1 MNNAQKRDSFK
12 ILLARCLRYGVA
24 SVKIPVRLALIG
36 GVSFGITAG
45 VATFMAGTFIT
56 NLIQQANDVYVV
68 YRLTGER
75 DELSV
80 TNQRLEQKMA
90 ALQREYVRKIEYQ
103 ESVKAKLK
111 DLHKVLEASSALSL
125 LNGVSPN
132 KTQQGDT
139 GKQVAVNNKRGGS
152 QPAVDAVESSLTAL
166 LNSPHLRSSRSAPVA
181 RKKEISLSVDKDSAR
196 AMLSPLMLSPLM
208 LVVPRN
214 SRSERSPIK
223 SERLQDDEQ
232 ALLRSLDFYLLAM
245 EVLPIGSPVVGRLS
259 SGFGYRTSPFSHQS
273 SFHEGIDI
281 SLSRGGA
288 VVATGAGVVKSV
300 RYHSNYGWV
309 IDVQHTQDIVT
320 RYAHLTKAM
329 VKVGQEVDR
338 GQRIALSGSSGR
350 STGPH
355 LHYEV
360 LHNGRP
366 KNPKPFIKLAEGL
379 NGLL

>member
-56 NLIQQANDVYVV
+56 NLIQQANDVYLV

-90 ALQREYVRKIEYQ
+90 NLQREYVRKVEYQ

-111 DLHKVLEASSALSL
+111 DLHKVLEDSSALSL
-125 LNGVSPN
+125 LNGESPK

-152 QPAVDAVESSLTAL
+152 QPAVDAVESSLRAL
-166 LNSPHLRSSRSAPVA
+166 LNSPHLRSSRRATVA
-181 RKKEISLSVDKDSAR
+181 RKKEISLSVDNDSAR
-196 AMLSPLMLSPLM
+196 AMLSPAM

-214 SRSERSPIK
+214 SRPDRSRIK
-223 SERLQDDEQ
+223 SERLQDAEQ

-245 EVLPIGSPVVGRLS
+245 EALPIGSPVVGRLS
-259 SGFGYRTSPFSHQS
+259 SGFGYRSSPFSNRS

-300 RYHSNYGWV
+300 LYHRNYGWV

-379 NGLL
+379 NGVL

>member
-56 NLIQQANDVYVV
+56 NLIQQANDVYLV

-90 ALQREYVRKIEYQ
+90 NLQREYVRKVEYQ

-111 DLHKVLEASSALSL
+111 DLHKVLEDSTALSL
-125 LNGVSPN
+125 LNGASPN
-132 KTQQGDT
+132 ETQQGDT
-139 GKQVAVNNKRGGS
+139 GKQVAENNKRGGS
-152 QPAVDAVESSLTAL
+152 QPAVDAVESSLRAL
-166 LNSPHLRSSRSAPVA
+166 LNSPHLRSSRRATAA
-181 RKKEISLSVDKDSAR
+181 RKKEISLSVDNDSAR
-196 AMLSPLMLSPLM
+196 AMLSPAM

-214 SRSERSPIK
+214 SRPDRSRIK
-223 SERLQDDEQ
+223 SERLQDAEQ
-232 ALLRSLDFYLLAM
+232 ALLQSLDFYLLAM
-245 EVLPIGSPVVGRLS
+245 EALPIGSPVVGRLS
-259 SGFGYRTSPFSHQS
+259 SGFGYRSSPFSHQS

-300 RYHSNYGWV
+300 LYHRNYGWV

-379 NGLL
+379 NGVL

>member
-56 NLIQQANDVYVV
+56 NLIQQANDVYLV

-111 DLHKVLEASSALSL
+111 DLHKVLEASTALSL
-125 LNGVSPN
+125 LNGESPK

-181 RKKEISLSVDKDSAR
+181 RKKEISLSVDDDSAR
-196 AMLSPLMLSPLM
+196 GMLSPLM

-214 SRSERSPIK
+214 SDSERSPIK
-223 SERLQDDEQ
+223 SERLQDAEQ

-245 EVLPIGSPVVGRLS
+245 EALPIGSPVVGRLS

-300 RYHSNYGWV
+300 RYHRNYGWV

-338 GQRIALSGSSGR
+338 GQRIAISGSSGR

-366 KNPKPFIKLAEGL
+366 KNPKPFIKLAERL

>member
-56 NLIQQANDVYVV
+56 NLIQQANDVYLV

-90 ALQREYVRKIEYQ
+90 NLQREYVRKVEYQ

-111 DLHKVLEASSALSL
+111 DLHKVLEDSTALSL
-125 LNGVSPN
+125 LNGASPN
-132 KTQQGDT
+132 ETQQGDT
-139 GKQVAVNNKRGGS
+139 GKQVAENNKRGGS
-152 QPAVDAVESSLTAL
+152 QPAVDAVESSLRAL
-166 LNSPHLRSSRSAPVA
+166 LNSPHLRSSRRATVA
-181 RKKEISLSVDKDSAR
+181 RKKEISLSVDNDSAR
-196 AMLSPLMLSPLM
+196 AMLSPAM

-214 SRSERSPIK
+214 SRPDRSRIK
-223 SERLQDDEQ
+223 SERLQDAEQ
-232 ALLRSLDFYLLAM
+232 ALLQSLDFYLLAM
-245 EVLPIGSPVVGRLS
+245 EALPIGSPVVGRLS
-259 SGFGYRTSPFSHQS
+259 SGFGYRSSPFSNRS

-300 RYHSNYGWV
+300 LYHRNYGWV

-379 NGLL
+379 NGVL

>member
-1 MNNAQKRDSFK
+1 M
-12 ILLARCLRYGVA
+12 
-24 SVKIPVRLALIG
+24 RLALIG
-36 GVSFGITAG
+36 GVCFGITAG

-56 NLIQQANDVYVV
+56 NLIQQANDVYLV

-75 DELSV
+75 DELSA

-90 ALQREYVRKIEYQ
+90 ALQREYLRKVEYQ

-111 DLHKVLEASSALSL
+111 DLHKVLEASTALSL
-125 LNGVSPN
+125 LNGESPK
-132 KTQQGDT
+132 KTKQGDT
-139 GKQVAVNNKRGGS
+139 GKQVAVNNKLGGS

-166 LNSPHLRSSRSAPVA
+166 LNSPHLRSSKRAPVA
-181 RKKEISLSVDKDSAR
+181 RKKEISLSVDNYSAR
-196 AMLSPLMLSPLM
+196 AMLSPFMLA
-208 LVVPRN
+208 VPRN
-214 SRSERSPIK
+214 SRSERSPVKI
-223 SERLQDDEQ
+223 ERLQDGEQ
-232 ALLRSLDFYLLAM
+232 ALLRSLDFYLQAM
-245 EVLPIGSPVVGRLS
+245 EAMPIGSPVVGRLS

-281 SLSRGGA
+281 SLNRGGA
-288 VVATGAGVVKSV
+288 VVATGAGVVTSV

-309 IDVQHTQDIVT
+309 IDVQHTQYIAT

-338 GQRIALSGSSGR
+338 GQRIAISGSSGR

-379 NGLL
+379 NGVL

>member
-56 NLIQQANDVYVV
+56 NLIQQANDVYLV

-90 ALQREYVRKIEYQ
+90 NLQREYVRKVEYQ

-111 DLHKVLEASSALSL
+111 DLHKVLEDSTALSL
-125 LNGVSPN
+125 LNGASPN
-132 KTQQGDT
+132 NPQQGDT
-139 GKQVAVNNKRGGS
+139 GKQVAENNKRGGS
-152 QPAVDAVESSLTAL
+152 QPALDAVESSLRAL
-166 LNSPHLRSSRSAPVA
+166 LNSPHLRSSRRATAA
-181 RKKEISLSVDKDSAR
+181 RKKEISLSVDNDSAR
-196 AMLSPLMLSPLM
+196 AMLSTAR

-223 SERLQDDEQ
+223 RERLQDDEQ

-245 EVLPIGSPVVGRLS
+245 EALPIGSPVVGRLS

>member
-56 NLIQQANDVYVV
+56 NLIQQANDVYLV

-125 LNGVSPN
+125 LNGESPK

-181 RKKEISLSVDKDSAR
+181 RKKEISLSVDDDSAR
-196 AMLSPLMLSPLM
+196 GMLSPLM

-214 SRSERSPIK
+214 SDSERSPIK
-223 SERLQDDEQ
+223 SERLQDAEQ

-245 EVLPIGSPVVGRLS
+245 EAMPIGSPVVGRLS
-259 SGFGYRTSPFSHQS
+259 SGFGYRTSPFSNRS

-300 RYHSNYGWV
+300 RYHRNYGWV

-338 GQRIALSGSSGR
+338 GQRIAISGSSGR

-366 KNPKPFIKLAEGL
+366 KNPKPFIKLAERL

>member
-1 MNNAQKRDSFK
+1 M
-12 ILLARCLRYGVA
+12 A

-56 NLIQQANDVYVV
+56 NLIQQANDVYLV

-90 ALQREYVRKIEYQ
+90 NLQREYVRKVEYQ

-111 DLHKVLEASSALSL
+111 DLHKVLEDSTALSL
-125 LNGVSPN
+125 LNGASPN
-132 KTQQGDT
+132 ETQQGDT
-139 GKQVAVNNKRGGS
+139 GKQVAENNKRGGS
-152 QPAVDAVESSLTAL
+152 QPAVDAVESSLRAL
-166 LNSPHLRSSRSAPVA
+166 LNSPHLRSSRRATVA
-181 RKKEISLSVDKDSAR
+181 RKKEISLSVDNDSAR
-196 AMLSPLMLSPLM
+196 AMLSPAM

-214 SRSERSPIK
+214 SRPDRSRIK
-223 SERLQDDEQ
+223 SERLQDAEQ

-245 EVLPIGSPVVGRLS
+245 EALPIGSPVVGRLS
-259 SGFGYRTSPFSHQS
+259 SGFGYRSSPFSNRS

-300 RYHSNYGWV
+300 LYHSNYGWV

-379 NGLL
+379 NGVL

>member
-56 NLIQQANDVYVV
+56 NLIQQANDVYLV

-90 ALQREYVRKIEYQ
+90 NLQREYVRKVEYQ

-111 DLHKVLEASSALSL
+111 DLHKVLEDSTALSL
-125 LNGVSPN
+125 LNGASPN
-132 KTQQGDT
+132 EAQQGDT
-139 GKQVAVNNKRGGS
+139 GKQVAENNKRGGS
-152 QPAVDAVESSLTAL
+152 QPAVDAVESSLRAL

-181 RKKEISLSVDKDSAR
+181 RKKEISLSVDDDSAR
-196 AMLSPLMLSPLM
+196 AMLSTAM

-214 SRSERSPIK
+214 SRPDRSRIK
-223 SERLQDDEQ
+223 SERLQDAEQ
-232 ALLRSLDFYLLAM
+232 ALLQSLDFYLLAM
-245 EVLPIGSPVVGRLS
+245 EALPIGSPVVGRLS
-259 SGFGYRTSPFSHQS
+259 SGFGYRSSPFSNRS

-300 RYHSNYGWV
+300 LYHRNYGWV

-379 NGLL
+379 NGVL

>member
-24 SVKIPVRLALIG
+24 SVKVPVRLALIG

-56 NLIQQANDVYVV
+56 NLIQQANDVYLV

-90 ALQREYVRKIEYQ
+90 TLQREYVRKVEYQ

-111 DLHKVLEASSALSL
+111 DLHKVLEDSTALSL
-125 LNGVSPN
+125 LNGASPN
-132 KTQQGDT
+132 NPQQGDT

-152 QPAVDAVESSLTAL
+152 QPAVDAVESSLRAL
-166 LNSPHLRSSRSAPVA
+166 LNSPHLRSSRRATAA
-181 RKKEISLSVDKDSAR
+181 RKKEISLSVDNDSAR
-196 AMLSPLMLSPLM
+196 AMLSPAM

-223 SERLQDDEQ
+223 RERLQDDEQ

-245 EVLPIGSPVVGRLS
+245 EALPIGSPVVGRLS

-300 RYHSNYGWV
+300 LYHRNYGWV

-379 NGLL
+379 NGVL

>member
-24 SVKIPVRLALIG
+24 SVKVPVRLALIG
-36 GVSFGITAG
+36 GVCFGITAG

-56 NLIQQANDVYVV
+56 NLIQQANDVYLV

-75 DELSV
+75 DELSA

-90 ALQREYVRKIEYQ
+90 ALQREYLRKVEYQ

-111 DLHKVLEASSALSL
+111 DLHKVLEASTALSL
-125 LNGVSPN
+125 LNGESPK
-132 KTQQGDT
+132 KTKQGDT
-139 GKQVAVNNKRGGS
+139 GKQVAVNNKLGGS

-166 LNSPHLRSSRSAPVA
+166 LNSPHLRSSKRAPVA
-181 RKKEISLSVDKDSAR
+181 RKKEISLSVDNYSAR
-196 AMLSPLMLSPLM
+196 AMLSPFMLA
-208 LVVPRN
+208 VPRN
-214 SRSERSPIK
+214 SRSERSPVKI
-223 SERLQDDEQ
+223 ERLQDGEQ
-232 ALLRSLDFYLLAM
+232 ALLRSLDFYLQAM
-245 EVLPIGSPVVGRLS
+245 EAMPIGSPVVGRLS

-281 SLSRGGA
+281 SLNRGGA
-288 VVATGAGVVKSV
+288 VVATGAGVVTSV

-309 IDVQHTQDIVT
+309 IDVQHTQYIAT

-338 GQRIALSGSSGR
+338 GQRIAISGSSGR

-379 NGLL
+379 NGVL

>member
-56 NLIQQANDVYVV
+56 NLIQQANDVYLV

-90 ALQREYVRKIEYQ
+90 NLQREYVRKVEYQ

-111 DLHKVLEASSALSL
+111 DLHKVLEDSTALSL
-125 LNGVSPN
+125 LNGASPN
-132 KTQQGDT
+132 ETQQGDT
-139 GKQVAVNNKRGGS
+139 GKQVAENNKRGGS
-152 QPAVDAVESSLTAL
+152 QPAVDAVESSLRAL
-166 LNSPHLRSSRSAPVA
+166 LNSPHLRSSRRATVA
-181 RKKEISLSVDKDSAR
+181 RKKEISLSVDNDSAR
-196 AMLSPLMLSPLM
+196 AMLSPAM

-214 SRSERSPIK
+214 SRPDRSRIK
-223 SERLQDDEQ
+223 SERLQDAEQ
-232 ALLRSLDFYLLAM
+232 ALLQSLDFYLLAM
-245 EVLPIGSPVVGRLS
+245 EALPIGSPVVGRLS

-300 RYHSNYGWV
+300 LYHRNYGWV

-379 NGLL
+379 NGVL

>member
-56 NLIQQANDVYVV
+56 NLIQQANDVYLV

-90 ALQREYVRKIEYQ
+90 TLQREYVRKVEYQ

-111 DLHKVLEASSALSL
+111 DLHKVLEDSTALSL
-125 LNGVSPN
+125 LNGASPN
-132 KTQQGDT
+132 NPQQGDT
-139 GKQVAVNNKRGGS
+139 GKQVAENNKRGGS
-152 QPAVDAVESSLTAL
+152 QPALDAVESSLRAL
-166 LNSPHLRSSRSAPVA
+166 LNSPHLRSSRRATAA
-181 RKKEISLSVDKDSAR
+181 RKKEISLSVDNDSAR
-196 AMLSPLMLSPLM
+196 AMLSTAR

-223 SERLQDDEQ
+223 RERLQDDEQ

-245 EVLPIGSPVVGRLS
+245 EALPIGSPVVGRLS

-300 RYHSNYGWV
+300 LYQRNYGWV

>member
-56 NLIQQANDVYVV
+56 NLIQQANDVYLV

-111 DLHKVLEASSALSL
+111 DLHKVLEDSTALSL
-125 LNGVSPN
+125 LNGASPN
-132 KTQQGDT
+132 EAQQGDT
-139 GKQVAVNNKRGGS
+139 GKQVAENNKRGGS
-152 QPAVDAVESSLTAL
+152 QPAVDAVESSLRAL
-166 LNSPHLRSSRSAPVA
+166 LNSPHLRSSRRATVA
-181 RKKEISLSVDKDSAR
+181 RKKEISLSVDNDSAR
-196 AMLSPLMLSPLM
+196 EMLSPLM

-214 SRSERSPIK
+214 SRPDRSRIK
-223 SERLQDDEQ
+223 SERLQDAEQ
-232 ALLRSLDFYLLAM
+232 ALLQSLDFYLLAM
-245 EVLPIGSPVVGRLS
+245 EALPIGSPVVGRLS
-259 SGFGYRTSPFSHQS
+259 SGFGYRSSPFSNRS

-288 VVATGAGVVKSV
+288 VVATCAVVVKSV
-300 RYHSNYGWV
+300 LYHRNYGWV

-379 NGLL
+379 NGVL

>member
-56 NLIQQANDVYVV
+56 NLIQQANDVYLV

-90 ALQREYVRKIEYQ
+90 NLQREYVRKVEYQ

-111 DLHKVLEASSALSL
+111 DLHKVLEDSTALSL
-125 LNGVSPN
+125 LNGASPN
-132 KTQQGDT
+132 EAQQGDT
-139 GKQVAVNNKRGGS
+139 GKQVAENNKRGGS
-152 QPAVDAVESSLTAL
+152 QPAVDAVESSLRAL
-166 LNSPHLRSSRSAPVA
+166 LNSPHLRSSRRATAA
-181 RKKEISLSVDKDSAR
+181 RKKEISLSVDDDSAR
-196 AMLSPLMLSPLM
+196 AMLSTAM

-214 SRSERSPIK
+214 SRPDRSRIK
-223 SERLQDDEQ
+223 SERLQDAEQ

-245 EVLPIGSPVVGRLS
+245 EALPIGSPVVGRLS
-259 SGFGYRTSPFSHQS
+259 SGFGYRSSPFSNRS

-300 RYHSNYGWV
+300 LYHRNYGWV

-379 NGLL
+379 NGVL